1 MRTDVR
7 IMFFREEWNVT
18 GNRTYIAIDLKS
30 FYASV
35 ECVARGLDPLKTH
48 LVVADES
55 RTEKTICL
63 AVTPSLKALG
73 VPGRPRLFEAIQK
86 VEDANRQRQYRAPG
100 RRFTGSSYNADE
112 LDAHPEWSIDF
123 IKAPP
128 RMAEYIACSTRI
140 YDIYLRHVAPEDIHV
155 YSIDEVF
162 MDVTGY
168 LKAAR
173 MNAQQFA
180 AAIIS
185 EVFSETGITATA
197 GIGSNLY
204 LCKVAMDIV
213 AKRAKPDQ
221 NGVRMAELDEISY
234 RRLLWD
240 HRPIT
245 DFWRVGGGYARK
257 LEQYGLYTMGDVA
270 RCSLGRPGMRHS
282 EELLYKLFGVNAELL
297 IDHAWGWEPCT
308 MADIK
313 AYKPSSSSLGTGQ
326 VLHCPYPYDK
336 ARLIVQ
342 EMMEQLAL
350 DLLDKGL
357 VTDQVVL
364 TIGYE
369 NLNAQELKNYPGV
382 VSTDYYGRKIPKHAN
397 GSVSLPFPTSSARL
411 LVSAALEIFDRV
423 VDPALM
429 VRRVNVVA
437 SRTSDETTAQI
448 HPVVEQLDLFT
459 DYEAEMRR
467 REEEE
472 QLLKRERSCQLA
484 VLEIR
489 RRFGKNAI
497 LRGMNL
503 QEGATMRDRNQQI
516 GGHKA

>member
-1 MRTDVR
+1 
-7 IMFFREEWNVT
+7 VT

-35 ECVARGLDPLKTH
+35 ECIERGLDPLRTH

-100 RRFTGSSYNADE
+100 RTFTGSSFDANE
-112 LDAHPEWSIDF
+112 LKAHPEWQIDF
-123 IKAPP
+123 LKAPP
-128 RMAEYIACSTRI
+128 RMAVYMAYSTRI
-140 YDIYLRHVAPEDIHV
+140 YEIYLRHIAPEDIHV

-168 LKAAR
+168 LKAAKKTAR
-173 MNAQQFA
+173 QFA
-180 AAIIS
+180 SSIIS
-185 EVFSETGITATA
+185 EVLAETGITATA

-204 LCKVAMDIV
+204 LCKVALDIV
-213 AKRAKPDQ
+213 AKHTQPDQ
-221 NGVRMAELDEISY
+221 NGVRIAELNEMSY
-234 RRLLWD
+234 RELLWD

-257 LEQYGLYTMGDVA
+257 LAQYGLFTMGDVA
-270 RCSLGRPGMRHS
+270 RCSLGQPGMRHS
-282 EELLYKLFGVNAELL
+282 EDLLYKLFGVNAELL

-313 AYKPSSSSLGTGQ
+313 SYRPSSSSLSTGQ

-342 EMMEQLAL
+342 EMMEQLSL
-350 DLLDKGL
+350 DLLEKEL

-364 TIGYE
+364 VIGYE
-369 NLNAQELKNYPGV
+369 HLTGQELQTFDGSIV
-382 VSTDYYGRKIPKHAN
+382 TDHYGRKVPKHAN
-397 GSVSLPFPTSSARL
+397 GSRNLCRPTASARL
-411 LVSAALEIFDRV
+411 LGAAVLDIFDRIV
-423 VDPALM
+423 NPALF
-429 VRRVNVVA
+429 VRRINVVA
-437 SRTSDETTAQI
+437 SRTSRETDVPL
-448 HPVVEQLDLFT
+448 HPPFEQLDLFT

-467 REEEE
+467 REAEDA
-472 QLLKRERSCQLA
+472 LLLRERSCQKA

-503 QEGATMRDRNQQI
+503 QEGATAMDRNRQI

>member
-1 MRTDVR
+1 
-7 IMFFREEWNVT
+7 MFSFGFCKEEWNVT
-18 GNRTYIAIDLKS
+18 GNRIYIAIDLKS

-35 ECVARGLDPLKTH
+35 ECVARGLDPLSTH

-100 RRFTGSSYNADE
+100 RRFTGASHDARE
-112 LDAHPEWSIDF
+112 LLQHPEWQIDF
-123 IKAPP
+123 LKAPP
-128 RMAEYIACSTRI
+128 RMADYIAVSTRI
-140 YDIYLRHVAPEDIHV
+140 YDIYLRHVAQEDIHV

-168 LKAAR
+168 LKAAG
-173 MNAQQFA
+173 MNAKQFA
-180 AAIIS
+180 SAIIS
-185 EVFSETGITATA
+185 EVLAETGITATA

-204 LCKVAMDIV
+204 LCKVALDIV
-213 AKRAKPDQ
+213 AKHVQPDE
-221 NGVRMAELDEISY
+221 NGVRIAELDEASY
-234 RRLLWD
+234 RQLLWD

-257 LEQYGLYTMGDVA
+257 LEQYGLFTMGDIA

-282 EELLYKLFGVNAELL
+282 EDLLYKLFGVNAELL
-297 IDHAWGWEPCT
+297 IDHAWGWESCT

-313 AYKPSSSSLGTGQ
+313 SYKPASSSLGAGQ

-342 EMMEQLAL
+342 EMMEQLSL
-350 DLLDKGL
+350 DLLEKGL

-364 TIGYE
+364 VIGYE
-369 NLNAQELKNYPGV
+369 QLTGQDLQTFEGAV
-382 VSTDYYGRKIPKHAN
+382 TTDHYGRKVPRHAN
-397 GSVSLPFPTSSARL
+397 GSLNLRRPTSSARL
-411 LVSAALEIFDRV
+411 LGNAALDIFDRIV
-423 VDPALM
+423 NPALL

-437 SRTSDETTAQI
+437 SRTSREQDARL
-448 HPVVEQLDLFT
+448 HPACEQLDLFT
-459 DYEAEMRR
+459 DYEAEQQRRKTEETLLR
-467 REEEE
+467 RE
-472 QLLKRERSCQLA
+472 RCCQQA

-497 LRGMNL
+497 LRGMSL
-503 QEGATMRDRNQQI
+503 QDGATAMDRNRQI

>member
-1 MRTDVR
+1 MNGER
-7 IMFFREEWNVT
+7 I
-18 GNRTYIAIDLKS
+18 YLAIDLKS

-35 ECVARGLDPLKTH
+35 ECIERGMDPLNTN

-63 AVTPSLKALG
+63 AVTPSLKAIG

-86 VEDANRQRQYRAPG
+86 VEDANRQRQYLVPG
-100 RRFTGSSYNADE
+100 RAFSGSSIYASE
-112 LDAHPEWSIDF
+112 LAAHPEFSIDF
-123 IKAPP
+123 LKAPP
-128 RMAEYIACSTRI
+128 RMAVYIDYSTRI

-162 MDVTGY
+162 MDITGY
-168 LKAAR
+168 LEAAR
-173 MNAQQFA
+173 KTPRQFA
-180 AAIIS
+180 SDIIS
-185 EVFSETGITATA
+185 EVLAETGITATA

-204 LCKVAMDIV
+204 LCKVALDIV
-213 AKRAKPDQ
+213 AKHVQPDQ
-221 NGVRMAELDEISY
+221 NGVRIAALDEIRY

-257 LEQYGLYTMGDVA
+257 LEQYGLFTMGDVA
-270 RCSLGRPGMRHS
+270 RCSLGKPGMRHS

-297 IDHAWGWEPCT
+297 IDHAWGWESCT

-313 AYKPSSSSLGTGQ
+313 SYKPASSSLGAGQ
-326 VLHCPYPYDK
+326 VLHCPYSFDK

-342 EMMEQLAL
+342 EMTEQLAL
-350 DLLDKGL
+350 DLLEKGL

-369 NLNAQELKNYPGV
+369 HLTGQDLKAFRGV
-382 VSTDYYGRKIPKHAN
+382 LSTDPYGRQIPKHAG
-397 GSVSLPFPTSSARL
+397 GSANLAFPTSSARMM
-411 LVSAALEIFDRV
+411 VCAALDLYDRIV
-423 VDPALM
+423 NPQLFI
-429 VRRVNVVA
+429 RRINVVA
-437 SRTSDETTAQI
+437 SHTSREQDTPV
-448 HPVVEQLDLFT
+448 HPPFEQLDLFT
-459 DYEAEMRR
+459 DYTLEFQRR
-467 REEEE
+467 AKENE
-472 QLLKRERSCQLA
+472 QLQRERRCQKA

-503 QEGATMRDRNQQI
+503 QDGATAMDRNRQI

>member
-1 MRTDVR
+1 M
-7 IMFFREEWNVT
+7 T
-18 GNRTYIAIDLKS
+18 GSRTYVAIDLKS

-35 ECVARGLDPLKTH
+35 ECVARGLDPLNTH

-86 VEDANRQRQYRAPG
+86 VDIANEQRRYRAPG
-100 RRFTGSSYNADE
+100 RTFTGASCKADE
-112 LDAHPEWSIDF
+112 LKAHPEWKIDF
-123 IKAPP
+123 LKAPP

-162 MDVTGY
+162 MDITGY

-173 MNAQQFA
+173 KTPRQFVSD
-180 AAIIS
+180 IIS
-185 EVFSETGITATA
+185 EVLAETGITATA
-197 GIGSNLY
+197 GIGTNLY

-213 AKRAKPDQ
+213 AKHTQPDQ
-221 NGVRMAELDEISY
+221 NGVRIAELDEAGY

-257 LEQYGLYTMGDVA
+257 LAQYGLYTMGDIA

-297 IDHAWGWEPCT
+297 IDHAWGWESCT

-313 AYKPSSSSLGTGQ
+313 SYRPASSSLGTGQ
-326 VLHCPYPYDK
+326 VLHCPYPFDK

-350 DLLDKGL
+350 DLLEKGL
-357 VTDQVVL
+357 VTDQMVL

-369 NLNAQELKNYPGV
+369 NMSGQELKGYTGAV
-382 VSTDYYGRKIPKHAN
+382 TTDYYGRSVPKHAS
-397 GSVSLPFPTSSARL
+397 GSINVRPTSSARIL
-411 LVSAALEIFDRV
+411 TAAILELFDRIA
-423 VDPALM
+423 DPNLL
-429 VRRVNVVA
+429 VRRVNLVA
-437 SRTSDETTAQI
+437 SHTMDERTA
-448 HPVVEQLDLFT
+448 PLYPAFEQLDLFT
-459 DYEAEMRR
+459 DYQAEMTRRAEEAEALR
-467 REEEE
+467 RE
-472 QLLKRERSCQLA
+472 RCCQQA

-503 QEGATMRDRNQQI
+503 QEGGTAMDRNKQI